1 MTRRILLVL
10 LAFTATVLVAAVVP
24 LTLAAANH
32 DRASFVQATAGMV
45 TTDAA
50 IVQTRL
56 DAIYQNLDKNDA
68 PLVPLLS
75 QVQQAGDG
83 LVVFKVIKPKPGP
96 KAFASG
102 PPQDQVLTA
111 KTMPPGDWAKLAARA
126 NAQGDFDRTS
136 GRPIEPVTQ
145 VAGDRV
151 NAAMPVYLRG
161 SSHSPLV
168 GTVVLARSTKSLN
181 GDIVALWVI
190 FGTIALVAMLV
201 AALLGFGLARWVSR
215 PVTGPRSPPG
225 RTPRATSTARR
236 ASRSSR

>member
-24 LTLAAANH
+24 LTLDAANH

-50 IVQTRL
+50 IAQTRL
-56 DAIYQNLDKNDA
+56 DAIYQNLNKNDA

-83 LVVFKVIKPKPGP
+83 LVVFTVIKPKPGP
-96 KAFASG
+96 EAFASG
-102 PPQDQVLTA
+102 KPQERVLTA
-111 KTMPPGDWAKLAARA
+111 KTMPAGDWAALAARA
-126 NAQGDFDRTS
+126 NAQGDIDRKA
-136 GRPIEPVTQ
+136 GQPIQPVTQ
-145 VAGDRV
+145 VSGSRV

-181 GDIVALWVI
+181 GDIVELWVI
-190 FGTIALVAMLV
+190 FGTIAVVAMLV

-215 PVTGPRSPPG
+215 PVRGLD
-225 RTPRATSTARR
+225 STAGRLAEGDLEIGR
-236 ASRSSR
+236 AHV